1 MNNCNTAGNPVTDPI
16 EVSQRYIRYEALSNK
31 VFMVS
36 NTGTL
41 QTETKIY
48 DFNLTASDT
57 IPLIPPTFI
66 DQTRIIDAVKNISF
80 FGIPDRKYFLRGYP
94 SDNYIIEGMG
104 GSNGLTYYNPNQIL
118 VSGYIFITNL
128 KCFKSGNNAYNPSG
142 ISCP

>member
-1 MNNCNTAGNPVTDPI
+1 
-16 EVSQRYIRYEALSNK
+16 
-31 VFMVS
+31 MVS

-66 DQTRIIDAVKNISF
+66 DQTRIIDSVKNISF